1 METPSLSVLQPRFQ
15 ETSALISVTI
25 RDARVD
31 DMERKVLEGNHGSRH
46 KRVLPSRGQRSTC
59 AFGRMTVAG

>member
-1 METPSLSVLQPRFQ
+1 METNSLNVLQPRFQ

-31 DMERKVLEGNHGSRH
+31 DMERKVLEGNHGSFQQTQ
-46 KRVLPSRGQRSTC
+46 KSSAL
-59 AFGRMTVAG
+59 